1 LLHALLCGLVVR
13 VAGMFQNTEAFNQSL
28 EKWDVRQTTDFRF
41 MFDDAVKMNN
51 QPKTLERMKRKA

>member
-1 LLHALLCGLVVR
+1 MR